1 MRMLSTNKDSNRTIQ
16 FVMLLRLF
24 FVSIINNI
32 SLLLLLLSL
41 LFLFL
46 YYCMII
52 IFLVKALLLYS
63 YIHVLC
69 AIWLLTYI
77 LKYFKYRI
85 TCILLEDCIILLY
98 YWHIAEVK
106 CKMKWNVLTIDR
118 WSVLNYVMVNY
129 EWTCLSNVQR
139 IYCTY
144 WGISCTTCA

>member
-24 FVSIINNI
+24 S
-32 SLLLLLLSL
+32 
-41 LFLFL
+41 FL
-46 YYCMII
+46 YLII
-52 IFLVKALLLYS
+52 CYYYYFYYHYFFIAWLFFLVNTLLLYS

-77 LKYFKYRI
+77 LKYFKQRI
-85 TCILLEDCIILLY
+85 TCIPLEDCIILLY

-118 WSVLNYVMVNY
+118 WSVLNYVMVNH
-129 EWTCLSNVQR
+129 EWTCLFNVQR

>member
-1 MRMLSTNKDSNRTIQ
+1 MLRIKEY
-16 FVMLLRLF
+16 FFHLLDYQHYLQEVEGCYWYYYYRYYFYFFIIAWLF
-24 FVSIINNI
+24 
-32 SLLLLLLSL
+32 
-41 LFLFL
+41 
-46 YYCMII
+46 
-52 IFLVKALLLYS
+52 FLVKALLLYS

-85 TCILLEDCIILLY
+85 TCIPLEDCIILLY